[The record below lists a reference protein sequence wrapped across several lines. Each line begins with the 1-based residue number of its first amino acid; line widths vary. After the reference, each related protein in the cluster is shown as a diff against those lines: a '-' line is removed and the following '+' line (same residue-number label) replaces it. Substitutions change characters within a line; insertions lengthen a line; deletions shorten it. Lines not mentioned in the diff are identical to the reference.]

1 MQNASLA
8 AAADPSCAS
17 AASRSASTTSA
28 RATPRIQQLRLFPIS
43 GLKIDRSFV
52 NSLGDAP
59 ASMEVVQTILALG
72 RSMAIEAVA
81 EGVETTAQLDLFSPP
96 LEARDMALLLASSR

>member
-1 MQNASLA
+1 ICI
-8 AAADPSCAS
+8 DDFG
-17 AASRSASTTSA
+17 TGYTSM
-28 RATPRIQQLRLFPIS
+28 RELRQFPIS
-43 GLKIDRSFV
+43 SLKIDRSFV

-72 RSMAIEAVA
+72 RSMEVEAVA
-81 EGVETTAQLDLFSPP
+81 EGVETTAQLDHLRRLGARFAQGFLFSPP